1 MSVQVPNGTVD
12 IAVEDEAE
20 AVAVAKKYLSYFQG
34 ALPEWRAADQRLLRR
49 AIPENRLRVYDV
61 RDVIDTL
68 CDEGS
73 VLEIR
78 RAFGARHGD
87 GAGPHRGQA
96 VRHRRQQSRCIS
108 PAPSTP
114 TARTRPRAS
123 CSCATPSTCRCC
135 SCATR
140 PA

>member
-1 MSVQVPNGTVD
+1 MVIATKNSSIGMGGPAMIEGGNLGVFAPEEVGPMSVQVPNGTVD

-68 CDEGS
+68 
-73 VLEIR
+73 VR
-78 RAFGARHGD
+78 RRL
-87 GAGPHRGQA
+87 GAGDPPRL
-96 VRHRRQQSRCIS
+96 RRS
-108 PAPSTP
+108 AW
-114 TARTRPRAS
+114 
-123 CSCATPSTCRCC
+123 
-135 SCATR
+135 
-140 PA
+140 